1 MVAKIPKS
9 FIKKLKNTKKYRGG
23 GEDNLDKRIIIYNII
38 NDLLISLNL
47 VSENDCLELENSI
60 YKLKN
65 ILILAQQIGSQ
76 SLSGAIYKT
85 TINDTVINIAAKVM
99 KANDSNKLETLLM
112 LAITD
117 EIILTKKSK
126 HFVIIYWY
134 SYCEKLEIIN
144 TKYAL
149 VNFNELADNDLQFL
163 LQQQHI
169 LEDNEL
175 LYNLLIQAFISIGT
189 FHNLTGYIHND
200 CHWGNFLYIDNTDK
214 EEDTICYYQY
224 LLDDKFYYLK
234 YCKYNVMIY
243 DLALSTD
250 VNMEKYDEKRVV
262 AYNNKII
269 DDYMRIIRPFINSKH
284 SENILPF
291 FNTNFENLPSD
302 EFSMLIRNNIYDKL
316 EKLEEITPI
325 YTDKDTLLKDI
336 FVTILNICLEQ
347 FKDKNIFTDKLPT
360 GCTILNEKPYILY
373 DKIKINI

>member
-9 FIKKLKNTKKYRGG
+9 FIKNTKKYRGG
-23 GEDNLDKRIIIYNII
+23 GEDNLDKRIKIYNII

-47 VSENDCLELENSI
+47 VSEDDCLELENSI

-112 LAITD
+112 LAIS
-117 EIILTKKSK
+117 EQIILTKKSK

-134 SYCEKLEIIN
+134 SYCEKLEIKN

-243 DLALSTD
+243 DFALSID
-250 VNMEKYDEKRVV
+250 VNMEKYDDYKIV

-269 DDYMRIIRPFINSKH
+269 DDYMRIIRPFINSKN
-284 SENILPF
+284 SENIFPF
-291 FNTNFENLPSD
+291 FNTKFENLPSD

-373 DKIKINI
+373 DKIKIII